1 MEKNIDKR
9 YYYRSYASVNLACIR
24 NNFDKLKACL
34 APKTK
39 TMAVVKADGYGH
51 GAVAVAKTLEGR
63 ADYFAVADIS
73 EAKELRE
80 NGIKTPILI
89 LSYTSP
95 YQYEE
100 MIELDITATVYSL
113 DDAKVISDTAV
124 KLGKNAVIHIA
135 VDTGMSRVGFKDCK
149 ESAETVKAV
158 SELDNIVI
166 EGLFSHYACADCAD
180 KSSAAEQK
188 KRFDNFISMLE
199 EIGVDIPIKHI
210 CNSAGAIDLDD
221 HYDMVRLGISIYGLY
236 PSTELSR
243 ATLDL
248 EPAMEVVSHI
258 IHIKE
263 IDEGTPVGYGHTYVA
278 PSKRKVA
285 TVCIGYADGYQRAL
299 SNKGIVLIRGKR
311 APVIGRVCMDQIMVD
326 ITGIDG
332 VKVGDFV
339 VVMGKN
345 GDEFLSAEE
354 LGELAGSFNYEMIC
368 TLMPRVIRTYSDAEN
383 DL

>member
-1 MEKNIDKR
+1 MEKNIDKLH
-9 YYYRSYASVNLACIR
+9 YYRSYASVNLASIR
-24 NNFDKLKACL
+24 NNFDKLKALL
-34 APKTK
+34 APETK

-73 EAKELRE
+73 EAKELRA

-95 YQYEE
+95 YQYRE
-100 MIELDITATVYSL
+100 MVELDITATVYSFA
-113 DDAKVISDTAV
+113 DAKAISETAV

-149 ESAETVKAV
+149 ESAETVKEI
-158 SELDNIVI
+158 SLLDNVVI

-180 KSSAAEQK
+180 KSSALTQK
-188 KRFDNFISMLE
+188 KRFDDFIALLE
-199 EIGVDIPIKHI
+199 EIGISVPLKHI
-210 CNSAGAIDLDD
+210 CNSAGVIDLDD

-236 PSTELSR
+236 PSNELNR

-278 PSKRKVA
+278 PSKRRVA

-299 SNKGIVLIRGKR
+299 SNKGIVLVRGKR

-326 ITGIDG
+326 ITDIDG
-332 VKVGDFV
+332 AHVGDFV
-339 VVMGKN
+339 VIMGKN
-345 GDEFLSAEE
+345 GDEFISAEE

-368 TLMPRVIRTYSDAEN
+368 TLMPRVIRTYTDTDNE
-383 DL
+383 

>member
-1 MEKNIDKR
+1 MEKNIDKLH
-9 YYYRSYASVNLACIR
+9 YYRSYASVNLASIR
-24 NNFDKLKACL
+24 NNFDKLKALL
-34 APKTK
+34 APETK

-73 EAKELRE
+73 EAKELRT
-80 NGIKTPILI
+80 NGIITPILI

-100 MIELDITATVYSL
+100 MVELDVTATVYSFA
-113 DDAKVISDTAV
+113 DAKAISETAV
-124 KLGKNAVIHIA
+124 KLGKNAVIHVA

-149 ESAETVKAV
+149 ESAEIIKEI
-158 SELDNIVI
+158 SQLDNIVI

-180 KSSAAEQK
+180 KSSALTQK
-188 KRFDNFISMLE
+188 KRFDDFIALLE
-199 EIGVDIPIKHI
+199 EIGISVPLKHI
-210 CNSAGAIDLDD
+210 CNSAGVIDLDD
-221 HYDMVRLGISIYGLY
+221 YYDMVRLGISIYGLY
-236 PSTELSR
+236 PSNELNR

-278 PSKRKVA
+278 PSKRRVA

-299 SNKGIVLIRGKR
+299 SNKGIVLVRGKR

-326 ITGIDG
+326 ITDIDG
-332 VKVGDFV
+332 AHVGDFV
-339 VVMGKN
+339 VIMGKN
-345 GDEFLSAEE
+345 GDEFISAEE

-368 TLMPRVIRTYSDAEN
+368 TLMPRVIRTYTDTEN
-383 DL
+383 E

>member
-1 MEKNIDKR
+1 MEKNIDKLH
-9 YYYRSYASVNLACIR
+9 YYRSYASVNLASIR

-34 APKTK
+34 APETK

-51 GAVAVAKTLEGR
+51 GSVAVAKTLEDR

-73 EAKELRE
+73 EAKELRK

-100 MIELDITATVYSL
+100 MIELDVTATVYSL
-113 DDAKVISDTAV
+113 ADAKDISETAV
-124 KLGKNAVIHIA
+124 KLGKNAVIHVA
-135 VDTGMSRVGFKDCK
+135 VDTGMSRVGFKDCR
-149 ESAETVKAV
+149 ESAEIIKAI
-158 SELDNIVI
+158 SELENIVV
-166 EGLFSHYACADCAD
+166 EGLFSHYACADSAD
-180 KSSAAEQK
+180 KTSAENQR
-188 KRFDNFISMLE
+188 KRFDGFIAMLN

-210 CNSAGAIDLDD
+210 CNSAGAIDLDE

-236 PSTELSR
+236 PSTELNR
-243 ATLDL
+243 ANLDL

-278 PSKRKVA
+278 PSKRRVA

-299 SNKGIVLIRGKR
+299 SNKGVVLIRGKR

-326 ITGIDG
+326 ITDIDG
-332 VKVGDFV
+332 ARVGDFV

-345 GDEFLSAEE
+345 GNEFISAEE

-368 TLMPRVIRTYSDAEN
+368 TLMPRVIRTYTDDDVN
-383 DL
+383 N

>member
-1 MEKNIDKR
+1 MEKNIDKLH
-9 YYYRSYASVNLACIR
+9 YYRSYASVNLASIR
-24 NNFDKLKACL
+24 NNFDKLKARL
-34 APKTK
+34 APETK

-73 EAKELRE
+73 EAKELRA

-95 YQYEE
+95 YQYKE
-100 MIELDITATVYSL
+100 MVELDVTATVYSIA
-113 DDAKVISDTAV
+113 DAKAISETAV

-135 VDTGMSRVGFKDCK
+135 VDTGMSRVGFKDSK
-149 ESAETVKAV
+149 ESAEIIKEI
-158 SELDNIVI
+158 SLLDNVVI

-180 KSSAAEQK
+180 KSSALTQK
-188 KRFDNFISMLE
+188 KRFDNFIAMLE
-199 EIGVDIPIKHI
+199 EIGISVPLKHI
-210 CNSAGAIDLDD
+210 CNSAGVIDLDD

-236 PSTELSR
+236 PSNELNR

-278 PSKRKVA
+278 PSKRRVA

-326 ITGIDG
+326 ITDIDG
-332 VKVGDFV
+332 AHVGDFV
-339 VVMGKN
+339 VIMGKN
-345 GDEFLSAEE
+345 GDEFISAEE

-368 TLMPRVIRTYSDAEN
+368 TLMPRVIRTYTDTDNE
-383 DL
+383 

>member
-1 MEKNIDKR
+1 MEKNIDKLH
-9 YYYRSYASVNLACIR
+9 YYRSYASVNLASIR
-24 NNFDKLKACL
+24 NNFDKLKALL
-34 APKTK
+34 APETK

-73 EAKELRE
+73 EAKELRT
-80 NGIKTPILI
+80 NGIITPILI

-95 YQYEE
+95 YQYRE
-100 MIELDITATVYSL
+100 MVEFDITATVYSFA
-113 DDAKVISDTAV
+113 DAKAISETAV
-124 KLGKNAVIHIA
+124 KLGKNAVIHVA

-149 ESAETVKAV
+149 ESAEIIKEI
-158 SELDNIVI
+158 SQLDNIVI

-180 KSSAAEQK
+180 KSSALTQK
-188 KRFDNFISMLE
+188 KRFDDFIALLE
-199 EIGVDIPIKHI
+199 EIGISVPLKHI
-210 CNSAGAIDLDD
+210 CNSAGVIDLDD

-236 PSTELSR
+236 PSNELNR

-278 PSKRKVA
+278 PSKRRVA

-299 SNKGIVLIRGKR
+299 SNKGIVLVRGKR

-326 ITGIDG
+326 ITDIDG
-332 VKVGDFV
+332 AHVGDFV
-339 VVMGKN
+339 VIMGKN
-345 GDEFLSAEE
+345 GDEFISAEE

-368 TLMPRVIRTYSDAEN
+368 TLMPRVIRTYTDTEN
-383 DL
+383 E

>member
-1 MEKNIDKR
+1 MEKNIDKLH
-9 YYYRSYASVNLACIR
+9 YYRSYASVNLANIR
-24 NNFDKLKACL
+24 NNFDKLKTRL
-34 APKTK
+34 APETK

-73 EAKELRE
+73 EAKELRT

-100 MIELDITATVYSL
+100 MVELDVTATVYSIA
-113 DDAKVISDTAV
+113 DAKAISETAV

-135 VDTGMSRVGFKDCK
+135 VDTGMSRVGFKDCR
-149 ESAETVKAV
+149 ESAEIIKEI
-158 SELDNIVI
+158 SLLDNIVI

-180 KSSAAEQK
+180 KSSALTQK
-188 KRFDNFISMLE
+188 KRFDNFIAMLE
-199 EIGVDIPIKHI
+199 EIGITIPLKHI

-236 PSTELSR
+236 PSDELNR

-248 EPAMEVVSHI
+248 EPAMEVVSHV

-278 PSKRKVA
+278 PSKRRVA

-326 ITGIDG
+326 ITDIDG
-332 VKVGDFV
+332 AHVGDFV
-339 VVMGKN
+339 VIMGKN
-345 GDEFLSAEE
+345 GDEFISAEE

-368 TLMPRVIRTYSDAEN
+368 TLMPRVIRTYTDTDNE
-383 DL
+383 

>member
-1 MEKNIDKR
+1 MEKNIDKLH
-9 YYYRSYASVNLACIR
+9 YYRSYASVNLASIR
-24 NNFDKLKACL
+24 NNFDKLKALL
-34 APKTK
+34 APETK

-73 EAKELRE
+73 EAKELRA

-95 YQYEE
+95 YQYRE
-100 MIELDITATVYSL
+100 MVEFDITATVYSFA
-113 DDAKVISDTAV
+113 DAKAISETAV

-149 ESAETVKAV
+149 ESAEIVKEI
-158 SELDNIVI
+158 SLLDNVVI

-180 KSSAAEQK
+180 KSSALTQK
-188 KRFDNFISMLE
+188 KRFDDFIALLE
-199 EIGVDIPIKHI
+199 EIGISVPLKHI
-210 CNSAGAIDLDD
+210 CNSAGVIDLDD

-236 PSTELSR
+236 PSNELNR

-278 PSKRKVA
+278 PSKRRVA

-299 SNKGIVLIRGKR
+299 SNKGIVLVRGKR

-326 ITGIDG
+326 ITDIDG
-332 VKVGDFV
+332 AHVGDFV
-339 VVMGKN
+339 VIMGKN
-345 GDEFLSAEE
+345 GDEFISAEE

-368 TLMPRVIRTYSDAEN
+368 TLMPRVIRTYTDTDNE
-383 DL
+383 

>member
-1 MEKNIDKR
+1 MDKNIDKLH
-9 YYYRSYASVNLACIR
+9 YYRSYASVNLASIR
-24 NNFDKLKACL
+24 NNFDKLKARL
-34 APKTK
+34 APETK

-73 EAKELRE
+73 EAKELRA

-95 YQYEE
+95 YQYRE
-100 MIELDITATVYSL
+100 MVEFDITATVYSFA
-113 DDAKVISDTAV
+113 DAKAISETAV

-149 ESAETVKAV
+149 ESAEIVKEI
-158 SELDNIVI
+158 SLLDNVVI

-180 KSSAAEQK
+180 KSSALTQK
-188 KRFDNFISMLE
+188 KRFDDFIALLE
-199 EIGVDIPIKHI
+199 EIGISVPLKHI
-210 CNSAGAIDLDD
+210 CNSAGVIDLDD

-236 PSTELSR
+236 PSNELNR

-278 PSKRKVA
+278 PSKRRVA

-299 SNKGIVLIRGKR
+299 SNKGVVLVRGKR

-326 ITGIDG
+326 ITDIDG
-332 VKVGDFV
+332 AHVGDFV
-339 VVMGKN
+339 VIMGKN
-345 GDEFLSAEE
+345 GDEFISAEE

-368 TLMPRVIRTYSDAEN
+368 TLMPRVIRTYTDTDNE
-383 DL
+383 

>member
-1 MEKNIDKR
+1 MEKNIDKLH
-9 YYYRSYASVNLACIR
+9 YYRSYASVNLASIR
-24 NNFDKLKACL
+24 NNFDKLKALL
-34 APKTK
+34 APETK

-73 EAKELRE
+73 EAKELRT
-80 NGIKTPILI
+80 NGIITPILI

-100 MIELDITATVYSL
+100 MVELDVTATVYSFA
-113 DDAKVISDTAV
+113 DAKAISETAV
-124 KLGKNAVIHIA
+124 KLGKNAVIHVA

-149 ESAETVKAV
+149 ESAEIIKEI
-158 SELDNIVI
+158 SQLDNIVI

-180 KSSAAEQK
+180 KSSALIQK
-188 KRFDNFISMLE
+188 KRFDSFIAMLE
-199 EIGVDIPIKHI
+199 EIGISVPLKHI
-210 CNSAGAIDLDD
+210 CNSAGVIDLDD

-236 PSTELSR
+236 PSNELIR

-278 PSKRKVA
+278 PSKRRVA

-299 SNKGIVLIRGKR
+299 SNKGIVLVRGKR

-326 ITGIDG
+326 ITDIDG
-332 VKVGDFV
+332 AHVGDFV
-339 VVMGKN
+339 VIMGKN
-345 GDEFLSAEE
+345 GDEFISAEE

-368 TLMPRVIRTYSDAEN
+368 TLMPRVIRTYTDTEN
-383 DL
+383 E